1 MGESLL
7 PDVYICLSLNIVL
20 AALALG
26 LRLHGRSI
34 QKVPLWPEVISYGL
48 GLHLPDLPVS
58 VEKAQYYQALVQEVQ
73 EHTYSLAI
81 GAAQLSLLA
90 LYWRLFN
97 TNISARLSIL
107 ILTGLTV
114 VWLLVRILVAVFQ
127 CFPPHYFW
135 DKSIDGKCTVDPAKF
150 FLGSV
155 STHLVLDVA
164 LMILPASEGPC
175 FHDRLCEYANLAVA
189 QINQLAIPFAQ
200 KLAIAGMFMFGIVIC
215 IASIMMIVVSLR
227 YDSYAE
233 DIMWNCVPAVNWS
246 AAEIHLSVVACCLP
260 MLRPVIR
267 GVGGWLGHNFASMR
281 GHTGVS
287 SMQLGSVDT
296 SRHDRRVGDSTHNLA
311 CDMQNSESNVVYGH
325 GEESDTFTSIRASA
339 ERDGYTGVAGKV
351 VMVKH
356 EVNLSFSN
364 KRK

>member
-34 QKVPLWPEVISYGL
+34 QKVPLCHKLRARPTPAGPPSLRGEGAV
-48 GLHLPDLPVS
+48 LPGTRPGSPRTYLFSRHRRRPV
-58 VEKAQYYQALVQEVQ
+58 VPAR
-73 EHTYSLAI
+73 
-81 GAAQLSLLA
+81 SLLA
-90 LYWRLFN
+90 PLQHQHQRQAVDSDPDGAHGGMAAGAG
-97 TNISARLSIL
+97 IQ
-107 ILTGLTV
+107 
-114 VWLLVRILVAVFQ
+114 ILVAVFQ

-164 LMILPASEGPC
+164 LMILPAT
-175 FHDRLCEYANLAVA
+175 